1 MIIYAK
7 KAISG
12 GSKKL
17 TYFFTRNVPL
27 VLPLVAESTSLGCA
41 VIRFV
46 LHGGAPNVL
55 SHEAKADV
63 ASPRLVPA
71 FPFIWISLY
80 AL

>member
-1 MIIYAK
+1 MTK
-7 KAISG
+7 VCKAP
-12 GSKKL
+12 
-17 TYFFTRNVPL
+17 NVFSVTSLL
-27 VLPLVAESTSLGCA
+27 VLPLVAGSTSLGCA

-46 LHGGAPNVL
+46 LHGGTPNVL